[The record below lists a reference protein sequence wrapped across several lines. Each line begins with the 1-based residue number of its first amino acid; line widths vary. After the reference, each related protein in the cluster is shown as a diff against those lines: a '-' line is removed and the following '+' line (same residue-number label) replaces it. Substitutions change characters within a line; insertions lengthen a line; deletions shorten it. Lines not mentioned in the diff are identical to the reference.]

1 MKFADPK
8 ILFFLWALVPAAWF
22 LVSGVVRRKRIL
34 ARFAD
39 PAVHPDLLPG
49 YDPKSRWIKAGLILA
64 ALALAVFALAGPTMG
79 FRWEKTTAKG
89 VDIMIALDCSRS
101 MLAQDIA
108 PTRLEQA
115 KREIVDLLRLMKSD
129 RAGLVAFAGQAVL
142 QCPLTLDHA
151 AFHIFLNVLTPDY
164 LPVGGT
170 NLTAAIEACY
180 NGFEADAD
188 TDKAIILI
196 TDGENTAGDVS
207 EIAKKMA
214 DNHIKVFSIGVGDPA
229 GAPIPDTDGGFI
241 KDDQGNIVMSRVDEE
256 SLKEIARL
264 TGGSYVRSVAG
275 DMDLDRIYT
284 QGIRG
289 TMEQKTLEQGKKK
302 VGEQRFQWFLF
313 PCVLLLLMELWLP
326 VTRRSKSTG
335 LVLAL
340 MVIAAG
346 LGVPE
351 QSRAFTNPVQQG
363 ITSYEAGDFPQ
374 SRNLFIDAQL
384 ENPDDLRLYYN
395 IGAAAYKAG
404 SLEEAEKNFAQ
415 AAQSQDPELRH
426 KALFNL
432 ANTQYRQGR
441 LDEAIKGYAS
451 ILESFPDDRKA
462 KENLEFVKQK
472 KQEQE
477 QQQQLE
483 QQDGDS
489 GEQDRQQ
496 NDKQD
501 QENRDQK
508 NQDQDKAEQQ
518 PDTQD
523 NTDGQDQTNQDSG
536 SQNPDNRNPDGQNR
550 DEQQHSPQNQDL
562 QKDRQQ
568 QGQTDQAAQDQG
580 KQDQGIQD
588 QQDSSQAQEPAG
600 PPPEPIP
607 AQEDQPRSAGD
618 EQEQQAGAAEGR
630 PAAPGQPGDKAL
642 ENRLNRLED
651 KPGMALMP
659 VGRPKD
665 IKKDW

>member
-1 MKFADPK
+1 MTFADPK
-8 ILFFLWALVPAAWF
+8 ILFFLWALVPAAWL
-22 LVSGVVRRKRIL
+22 LVKGVVQRKRIL

-39 PAVHPDLLPG
+39 PAVHPDLVPG
-49 YDPKSRWIKAGLILA
+49 HDPKSRWIKAGLILA
-64 ALALAVFALAGPTMG
+64 ALVLAVFALAGPTMG

-108 PTRLEQA
+108 PTRLERA
-115 KREIVDLLRLMKSD
+115 KREIIDLLRLMKSD

-142 QCPLTLDHA
+142 QCPLTMDHA

-170 NLTAAIEACY
+170 NLPAAIEACY

-207 EIAKKMA
+207 KITEKMA
-214 DNHIKVFSIGVGDPA
+214 DSRIKVFSIGVGDPA
-229 GAPIPDTDGGFI
+229 GAPIPDPDGGFT
-241 KDDQGNIVMSRVDEE
+241 KDEQGNIVMSRVDETC
-256 SLKEIARL
+256 LTEIARL
-264 TGGSYVRSVAG
+264 TGGGYVRSVAG

-326 VTRRSKSTG
+326 VTRRSR
-335 LVLAL
+335 
-340 MVIAAG
+340 AAG
-346 LGVPE
+346 LAAAWMVFALGIGGPIPAN
-351 QSRAFTNPVQQG
+351 AFSNPVQQG
-363 ITSYEAGDFPQ
+363 VTAYEAGEFQQ

-384 ENPDDLRLYYN
+384 ENPDDPRLYYN

-404 SLEEAEKNFAQ
+404 SFEEAEKNFAQ
-415 AAQSQDPELRH
+415 AARSQDPELRH

-432 ANTQYRQGR
+432 ANTHYRQGR

-451 ILESFPDDRKA
+451 ILEAFPDDQKA

-477 QQQQLE
+477 QQQKQ
-483 QQDGDS
+483 QQDGNT
-489 GEQDRQQ
+489 QDQDNPKQ
-496 NDKQD
+496 KNKDQD
-501 QENRDQK
+501 QEKQGSDSQN
-508 NQDQDKAEQQ
+508 
-518 PDTQD
+518 
-523 NTDGQDQTNQDSG
+523 NTEGQDQAQ
-536 SQNPDNRNPDGQNR
+536 QNPENRSLDGQN
-550 DEQQHSPQNQDL
+550 H
-562 QKDRQQ
+562 
-568 QGQTDQAAQDQG
+568 
-580 KQDQGIQD
+580 D
-588 QQDSSQAQEPAG
+588 QQDNSQAQNPAG
-600 PPPEPIP
+600 PPPDPKP
-607 AQEDQPRSAGD
+607 AQEDQPRGTGD
-618 EQEQQAGAAEGR
+618 EQEQQAAAAQAQ
-630 PAAPGQPGDKAL
+630 PAAPGNPGDQAL

-659 VGRPKD
+659 VGRPRD
-665 IKKDW
+665 IQKDW

>member
-8 ILFFLWALVPAAWF
+8 ILFFLWALVPVAWL
-22 LVSGVVRRKRIL
+22 LVRGVVRRKRIL

-39 PAVHPDLLPG
+39 PAMHPDLLPG

-108 PTRLEQA
+108 PTRLERA

-142 QCPLTLDHA
+142 QCPLTMDHA

-170 NLTAAIEACY
+170 NLPAAIEACY

-207 EIAKKMA
+207 QVAKKMA
-214 DNHIKVFSIGVGDPA
+214 DSQIKVFCIGVGDPA
-229 GAPIPDTDGGFI
+229 GAPIPDPDGGFT
-241 KDDQGNIVMSRVDEE
+241 KDEQGNIVLSRVDEE

-264 TGGSYVRSVAG
+264 TGGHYVRSVAG

-313 PCVLLLLMELWLP
+313 PCVVLLLMELWLP
-326 VTRRSKSTG
+326 VTRRSRAVG
-335 LVLAL
+335 LAAAWMVFAL
-340 MVIAAG
+340 
-346 LGVPE
+346 VPGGPIPAN
-351 QSRAFTNPVQQG
+351 AFSNPVQQG
-363 ITSYEAGDFPQ
+363 ITSYEAGDFTQ

-415 AAQSQDPELRH
+415 AARSEDPELRH

-432 ANTQYRQGR
+432 ANTHYRQGR

-451 ILESFPDDRKA
+451 ILESFPDDQKA

-477 QQQQLE
+477 QQQQ
-483 QQDGDS
+483 QDGNA
-489 GEQDRQQ
+489 GEQDRRQ

-501 QENRDQK
+501 Q
-508 NQDQDKAEQQ
+508 
-518 PDTQD
+518 
-523 NTDGQDQTNQDSG
+523 
-536 SQNPDNRNPDGQNR
+536 
-550 DEQQHSPQNQDL
+550 
-562 QKDRQQ
+562 
-568 QGQTDQAAQDQG
+568 QGG
-580 KQDQGIQD
+580 
-588 QQDSSQAQEPAG
+588 SQAQNPAG
-600 PPPEPIP
+600 PPPEPRP
-607 AQEDQPRSAGD
+607 AQEDQPRGTGD
-618 EQEQQAGAAEGR
+618 EQEQQAAAAQAQ
-630 PAAPGQPGDKAL
+630 PAAPGNPGDQAL

>member
-1 MKFADPK
+1 MTFADPK
-8 ILFFLWALVPAAWF
+8 ILFFLWALVPAAWL
-22 LVSGVVRRKRIL
+22 LVRGMVRRRRIL

-49 YDPKSRWIKAGLILA
+49 HDPKSRWIKAGLILA

-108 PTRLEQA
+108 PSRLERA

-142 QCPLTLDHA
+142 QCPLTMDHA

-170 NLTAAIEACY
+170 NLPAAIAACY

-207 EIAKKMA
+207 QIAEKMA
-214 DNHIKVFSIGVGDPA
+214 DSRIKVFCIGVGDPA
-229 GAPIPDTDGGFI
+229 GAPVPDPDGGFT
-241 KDDQGNIVMSRVDEE
+241 KDAQGNIVMSRVDET
-256 SLKEIARL
+256 SLTEIARL
-264 TGGSYVRSVAG
+264 TGGRYVRSVAG

-326 VTRRSKSTG
+326 VTRRSK
-335 LVLAL
+335 
-340 MVIAAG
+340 AAG
-346 LGVPE
+346 LAAAWMVFALGTGGPMPAN
-351 QSRAFTNPVQQG
+351 AFTNPVEQG
-363 ITSYEAGDFPQ
+363 VTAYEAGEFQQ

-395 IGAAAYKAG
+395 IGAAAYKSG
-404 SLEEAEKNFAQ
+404 SFEEAEKNFAQ
-415 AAQSQDPELRH
+415 AARSEDRELRH

-432 ANTQYRQGR
+432 ANTHYRQGR

-451 ILESFPDDRKA
+451 ILEAFPDDRKA
-462 KENLEFVKQK
+462 KENLAFV
-472 KQEQE
+472 
-477 QQQQLE
+477 
-483 QQDGDS
+483 
-489 GEQDRQQ
+489 
-496 NDKQD
+496 
-501 QENRDQK
+501 
-508 NQDQDKAEQQ
+508 
-518 PDTQD
+518 
-523 NTDGQDQTNQDSG
+523 
-536 SQNPDNRNPDGQNR
+536 
-550 DEQQHSPQNQDL
+550 
-562 QKDRQQ
+562 
-568 QGQTDQAAQDQG
+568 
-580 KQDQGIQD
+580 
-588 QQDSSQAQEPAG
+588 
-600 PPPEPIP
+600 
-607 AQEDQPRSAGD
+607 
-618 EQEQQAGAAEGR
+618 
-630 PAAPGQPGDKAL
+630 
-642 ENRLNRLED
+642 
-651 KPGMALMP
+651 
-659 VGRPKD
+659 
-665 IKKDW
+665 

>member
-1 MKFADPK
+1 MTFADPK
-8 ILFFLWALVPAAWF
+8 ILFFLWALVPAAWL
-22 LVSGVVRRKRIL
+22 LVRGVVRRRRIL

-39 PAVHPDLLPG
+39 PAVYPDLLPG
-49 YDPKSRWIKAGLILA
+49 HDPKSRWIKAGLILA

-108 PTRLEQA
+108 PSRLERA

-142 QCPLTLDHA
+142 QCPLTMDHG
-151 AFHIFLNVLTPDY
+151 AFHIFLNVLAPDY

-170 NLTAAIEACY
+170 NLPAAIAACY

-207 EIAKKMA
+207 KIAKKMA
-214 DNHIKVFSIGVGDPA
+214 DNHIKVFCIGVGDPA
-229 GAPIPDTDGGFI
+229 GAPIPDPDGGFT
-241 KDDQGNIVMSRVDEE
+241 KDEQDNIVLSRVDET
-256 SLKEIARL
+256 SLTEIARL
-264 TGGSYVRSVAG
+264 TRGRYVRSVAG

-326 VTRRSKSTG
+326 VTRRKG
-335 LVLAL
+335 
-340 MVIAAG
+340 AAG
-346 LGVPE
+346 LAAAWMVFALGTGGPMPAN
-351 QSRAFTNPVQQG
+351 AFTNPVQQG
-363 ITSYEAGDFPQ
+363 VTAYEAGEFQQ

-404 SLEEAEKNFAQ
+404 SFEEAEKNFAQ
-415 AAQSQDPELRH
+415 AARSRNPELRH

-432 ANTQYRQGR
+432 ANTHYRQDR

-451 ILESFPDDRKA
+451 ILEAFPDDQKA
-462 KENLEFVKQK
+462 KENLAFVKQK

-477 QQQQLE
+477 QQQKQ

-496 NDKQD
+496 NGKQD
-501 QENRDQK
+501 QEKRDQK
-508 NQDQDKAEQQ
+508 DQDQDKEKQQ

-523 NTDGQDQTNQDSG
+523 NTDGQDQ
-536 SQNPDNRNPDGQNR
+536 NPENR
-550 DEQQHSPQNQDL
+550 NQDL
-562 QKDRQQ
+562 EKDRGQ
-568 QGQTDQAAQDQG
+568 QGQAGQDQG
-580 KQDQGIQD
+580 QKGQEKQEQEG
-588 QQDSSQAQEPAG
+588 SSQAQNPAG
-600 PPPEPIP
+600 PPPDHRP
-607 AQEDQPRSAGD
+607 AQEDQPRGTGD
-618 EQEQQAGAAEGR
+618 EQEQQAAAAQAQ
-630 PAAPGQPGDKAL
+630 PAAPGNPGDQAL

-651 KPGMALMP
+651 KPGMAVMP
-659 VGRPKD
+659 VGRPRD
-665 IKKDW
+665 IEKDW

>member
-8 ILFFLWALVPAAWF
+8 SLFFLWALVPVAGL
-22 LVSGVVRRKRIL
+22 LVRGVVRRKRIL

-64 ALALAVFALAGPTMG
+64 ALVLAVFALTGPTMG

-108 PTRLEQA
+108 PTRLERA
-115 KREIVDLLRLMKSD
+115 KREIVDLLRMMKSD

-142 QCPLTLDHA
+142 QCPLTMDHT
-151 AFHIFLNVLTPDY
+151 AFHIFLKVLTPDY

-170 NLTAAIEACY
+170 NLPAAIEACY

-207 EIAKKMA
+207 QIAKKMA
-214 DNHIKVFSIGVGDPA
+214 ESRIKVFSIGVGDPA
-229 GAPIPDTDGGFI
+229 GAPIPDPDGGFT
-241 KDDQGNIVMSRVDEE
+241 KDAQGNIVMSRVDEE

-264 TGGSYVRSVAG
+264 TDGSYVRSVAG

-313 PCVLLLLMELWLP
+313 PCVVLLLMELWLP
-326 VTRRSKSTG
+326 VTRRGRSTR
-335 LVLAL
+335 LLLAL

-351 QSRAFTNPVQQG
+351 TSRAFTNPVQQG
-363 ITSYEAGDFPQ
+363 MESYEAGDFTQ
-374 SRNLFIDAQL
+374 SRNHFIDAQL

-404 SLEEAEKNFAQ
+404 SFEEAEKNFAQ
-415 AAQSQDPELRH
+415 AAQAQDPELRH

-432 ANTQYRQGR
+432 ANTHYRQGR

-451 ILESFPDDRKA
+451 ILESFPDDQKA

-477 QQQQLE
+477 QQQQ

-501 QENRDQK
+501 QNNQNQKDQEQNR
-508 NQDQDKAEQQ
+508 AEKQ

-523 NTDGQDQTNQDSG
+523 NTKGQDQTD
-536 SQNPDNRNPDGQNR
+536 QNPGSLNPDDQDRDQQQN
-550 DEQQHSPQNQDL
+550 SPQNQDL
-562 QKDRQQ
+562 EKDRGQQ
-568 QGQTDQAAQDQG
+568 
-580 KQDQGIQD
+580 KQDQQG
-588 QQDSSQAQEPAG
+588 SSQAQNPAG
-600 PPPEPIP
+600 PPPEPRP
-607 AQEDQPRSAGD
+607 AQDDQPRGTGD
-618 EQEQQAGAAEGR
+618 EQEQQA
-630 PAAPGQPGDKAL
+630 APGNLGDQAL
-642 ENRLNRLED
+642 ENHLNRLED

-659 VGRPKD
+659 VGRPRD
-665 IKKDW
+665 IEKDW

>member
-8 ILFFLWALVPAAWF
+8 ILFFLWALVPVAWL
-22 LVSGVVRRKRIL
+22 LVRGVVRRKWIL

-39 PAVHPDLLPG
+39 PAMHPDLLPG

-64 ALALAVFALAGPTMG
+64 ALVLAVFALAGPTMG

-108 PTRLEQA
+108 PSRLERA

-129 RAGLVAFAGQAVL
+129 RAGLVAFAGQALL
-142 QCPLTLDHA
+142 QCPLTMDHA

-170 NLTAAIEACY
+170 NLPAAIEACY

-207 EIAKKMA
+207 QMAKKMA
-214 DNHIKVFSIGVGDPA
+214 ESRIKVFAIGVGDPT
-229 GAPIPDTDGGFI
+229 GAPIPDPDGGFT
-241 KDDQGNIVMSRVDEE
+241 KDARGNIVLSRVDEE

-264 TGGSYVRSVAG
+264 TGGAYVRSVAG

-302 VGEQRFQWFLF
+302 VGEQQFQWFLF

-326 VTRRSKSTG
+326 VTRRKW
-335 LVLAL
+335 
-340 MVIAAG
+340 AAG
-346 LGVPE
+346 LAAAWMVFALGPGAPIPAN
-351 QSRAFTNPVQQG
+351 AFTYPVEQG
-363 ITSYEAGDFPQ
+363 VTAYEAGEFQQ

-384 ENPDDLRLYYN
+384 ENPDDPRLYYN

-404 SLEEAEKNFAQ
+404 SFEEAEKNFAQ
-415 AAQSQDPELRH
+415 AARSENPELRH

-432 ANTQYRQGR
+432 ANTHYRQGR

-451 ILESFPDDRKA
+451 ILESFPDDQKA
-462 KENLEFVKQK
+462 KENLAFVKQK

-477 QQQQLE
+477 QQQKQ
-483 QQDGDS
+483 QQDGNT

-501 QENRDQK
+501 QENRNQENQNKKDQNQDK
-508 NQDQDKAEQQ
+508 EKLQPGTQDNKNNQDQTDQNPENRNQDLEKDRGQQ
-518 PDTQD
+518 GQA
-523 NTDGQDQTNQDSG
+523 GQDQEQKDQEKQDQQSG
-536 SQNPDNRNPDGQNR
+536 SQD
-550 DEQQHSPQNQDL
+550 
-562 QKDRQQ
+562 
-568 QGQTDQAAQDQG
+568 
-580 KQDQGIQD
+580 
-588 QQDSSQAQEPAG
+588 QEPAG
-600 PPPEPIP
+600 PPPDPRQ
-607 AQEDQPRSAGD
+607 AQEDQPRGKGD
-618 EQEQQAGAAEGR
+618 EQEQQAAAAQAQ
-630 PAAPGQPGDKAL
+630 PAAPGNPGDQAL

-659 VGRPKD
+659 ARRPKD